1 MKTGIRPRGVR
12 FAAAA
17 LGAGVLLGACTVMPT
32 GPSVMALPG
41 SRKNVD
47 EYQADIAACQQ
58 YANAVIAA
66 HGGTAAAADGS
77 AASTAAAGAL
87 VGAATGAIIGSA
99 TGQASQ
105 GAAIGAGTG
114 LVFGAAAGSTYT
126 SMSSWELQRGYDS
139 AYLQCM
145 YARGNKVPTAPG
157 RGAGPSRPVYL
168 DRNPAPASYP
178 PPNTPPPPGLTGSG
192 YPPPNTPPP
201 PGLTGSGY
209 PPPANVPPSSY
220 PPPNTP
226 PPAGLPPGK

>member
-1 MKTGIRPRGVR
+1 MKTDFRPRGAR
-12 FAAAA
+12 SAAAA
-17 LGAGVLLGACTVMPT
+17 LAAGLLLGACTVMPT

-41 SRKNVD
+41 SRKSVD
-47 EYQADIAACQQ
+47 DYQADIAACQQ
-58 YANAVIAA
+58 YAGAVIAA
-66 HGGTAAAADGS
+66 HGGTAAAADNS

-99 TGQASQ
+99 TGQAGQ

-114 LVFGAAAGSTYT
+114 LVFGAAAGSSYT
-126 SMSSWELQRGYDS
+126 SMSSWELQRGYDN

-145 YARGNKVPTAPG
+145 YARGNRVPTS
-157 RGAGPSRPVYL
+157 RGHGLGPSRPVYR
-168 DRNPAPASYP
+168 DSGPGTAS
-178 PPNTPPPPGLTGSG
+178 

-226 PPAGLPPGK
+226 PPPNLPPGK

>member
-1 MKTGIRPRGVR
+1 MNRDFPPRAAR
-12 FAAAA
+12 SAAAA
-17 LGAGVLLGACTVMPT
+17 LGASLVLGACTVMPT

-41 SRKNVD
+41 SRKSVD

-58 YANAVIAA
+58 YAGAVIAA
-66 HGGTAAAADGS
+66 HGGGTAAAADGS

-87 VGAATGAIIGSA
+87 VGAATGALIGSA

-114 LVFGAAAGSTYT
+114 LLFGAAAGSSYT
-126 SMSSWELQRGYDS
+126 SLSSWELQRGYDS

-157 RGAGPSRPVYL
+157 RGVGPSRPVYL
-168 DRNPAPASYP
+168 DRNPAPA
-178 PPNTPPPPGLTGSG
+178 G

-201 PGLTGSGY
+201 PGLAGQGY

-226 PPAGLPPGK
+226 PPAGLPPGR